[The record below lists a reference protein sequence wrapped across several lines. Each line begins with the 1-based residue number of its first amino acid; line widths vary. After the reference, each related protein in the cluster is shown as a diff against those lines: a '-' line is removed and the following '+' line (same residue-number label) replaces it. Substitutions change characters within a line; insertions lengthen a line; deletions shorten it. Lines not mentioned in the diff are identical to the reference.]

1 MNCICC
7 GGEMHQG
14 SAPFHLDRED
24 VHIIL
29 DDVPAWVCS
38 QCGQP
43 MFEEEQVSEIQ
54 KLIEFV
60 DERAEKLHST
70 A

>member
-1 MNCICC
+1 MSC
-7 GGEMHQG
+7 GGEMLRG
-14 SAPFHLDRED
+14 SAPFHVDRD
-24 VHIIL
+24 DTHIIL
-29 DDVPAWVCS
+29 DDVPAWICS

-54 KLIEFV
+54 KLIKFV
-60 DERAEKLHST
+60 DERAQKLHRS